1 MSVLINGGAGVTF
14 PDGVQQTNGVTNTG
28 GSPPYYGARAWV
40 NFKGTSPVSIRASAN
55 VASVSRNSAGD
66 YTITFSTNMP
76 DANYAV
82 AGAARRGT
90 ATTRGMAF
98 EVAPTVALTVSAV
111 RVRTVSVDTSPAP
124 DDCEDVY
131 VVVFR

>member
-40 NFKGTSPVSIRASAN
+40 NINGSGSAVIRAQAN
-55 VASVSRNSAGD
+55 IATATRTATGR
-66 YTITFSTNMP
+66 YTFTFTTPMP

-82 AGAARRGT
+82 VLTAGDPATGNYLVARIAGAPT
-90 ATTRGMAF
+90 ASSF
-98 EVAPTVALTVSAV
+98 
-111 RVRTVSVDTSPAP
+111 SVWTLFQSSGNPVNT
-124 DDCEDVY
+124 DVDY
-131 VVVFR
+131 LFAAVFR